1 LSDDA
6 IQAQLKWQIQNGK
19 VPAPTYDAAGNPN
32 TYYAV
37 FFPAG
42 YTIALGFST
51 SCADGGFVAYHN
63 TIANTPGLGEIYY
76 GVHPDVHTGG
86 CLVGAGPGTPTQN
99 EMSAASHELVETVTD
114 PEAGL
119 ATDFAPPLAWYD
131 PQGSDGEIGDIC
143 NQTEGTIMGAD
154 GFRYTVQAQWSNV
167 ANACIVSRTVN
178 DDFSLNV
185 GSPAANLTVGTSTQV
200 SLSTATTKGGAQNL
214 MLTATGLPSG
224 VTATFNP
231 ANIASGQSSTITLT
245 SNVKT
250 PIVGTFSVDVTAV
263 GTENIHAASFT
274 LTVTGLNGL
283 TIPTLQLTAH
293 AGQPNT
299 ITLAASGGTAPYR
312 WAHGQ
317 LPRGLHLN
325 GRTGVLSGT
334 PTQTGTFDF
343 FVKVADRSK
352 PKRAKIMAVVF
363 ITIS

>member
-1 LSDDA
+1 M
-6 IQAQLKWQIQNGK
+6 N
-19 VPAPTYDAAGNPN
+19 
-32 TYYAV
+32 
-37 FFPAG
+37 
-42 YTIALGFST
+42 LGS
-51 SCADGGFVAYHN
+51 S
-63 TIANTPGLGEIYY
+63 
-76 GVHPDVHTGG
+76 
-86 CLVGAGPGTPTQN
+86 
-99 EMSAASHELVETVTD
+99 
-114 PEAGL
+114 
-119 ATDFAPPLAWYD
+119 
-131 PQGSDGEIGDIC
+131 
-143 NQTEGTIMGAD
+143 
-154 GFRYTVQAQWSNV
+154 
-167 ANACIVSRTVN
+167 
-178 DDFSLNV
+178 
-185 GSPAANLTVGTSTQV
+185 AANLTVGTSTQV

-250 PIVGTFSVDVTAV
+250 PIIGTYSVDVSAI
-263 GTENIHAASFT
+263 GTEAVHTTSLT

-283 TIPTLQLTAH
+283 TITTLQLTAH

-299 ITLAASGGTAPYR
+299 ITLAASGGTSPYR
-312 WAHGQ
+312 WAHTQ

-343 FVKVADRSK
+343 FVKLADRSK